1 MTELPFVLRIDDMLF
16 LLYKSQHKNGKLFDF
31 EQNYEISVTPHNK
44 LLRNKDSC
52 ENKIFHTEM
61 EIKMNLII
69 RPMIFEDKDRVL
81 EMMRVFYASPAVF
94 TNGSDD
100 IFRSDI
106 ENCINDNPY
115 LEGYIF
121 EVSGEIQGYG
131 MIAKS
136 FSTEFGRPCMWI
148 EDIYIKESCR
158 GTGIGSKFIDYIGEK
173 YPDAI
178 LRLEVEEENERAV
191 NVYKKNG
198 FSFLPYL
205 EMKK

>member
-1 MTELPFVLRIDDMLF
+1 MT
-16 LLYKSQHKNGKLFDF
+16 
-31 EQNYEISVTPHNK
+31 T
-44 LLRNKDSC
+44 
-52 ENKIFHTEM
+52 
-61 EIKMNLII
+61 I
-69 RPMIFEDKDRVL
+69 RPMQPADKEAVL
-81 EMMRVFYASPAVF
+81 AMVEVFHASQDVLS
-94 TNGSDD
+94 NGSAA
-100 IFRSDI
+100 IFSSDF
-106 ENCINDNPY
+106 EACINDNPY
-115 LEGYIF
+115 LEGYMF
-121 EVSGEIQGYG
+121 EENGQIQGYA
-131 MIAKS
+131 MAAKS

-158 GTGIGSKFIDYIGEK
+158 GAGIGSKFIDYIGEK

>member
-1 MTELPFVLRIDDMLF
+1 
-16 LLYKSQHKNGKLFDF
+16 
-31 EQNYEISVTPHNK
+31 
-44 LLRNKDSC
+44 
-52 ENKIFHTEM
+52 
-61 EIKMNLII
+61 MNSII
-69 RPMIFEDKDRVL
+69 RPMTPKDKNSVL

-136 FSTEFGRPCMWI
+136 FSTEFGRPCIWV
-148 EDIYIKESCR
+148 EDLYIKEDFR
-158 GTGIGSKFIDYIGEK
+158 GTGIGSLFLEFIEKK
-173 YPDAI
+173 YPEAV
-178 LRLEVEEENERAV
+178 LRLEVEEENGRAV
-191 NVYKKNG
+191 KVYEKNG
-198 FSFLPYL
+198 FNVLPYM
-205 EMKK
+205 EMKKLL

>member
-1 MTELPFVLRIDDMLF
+1 MT
-16 LLYKSQHKNGKLFDF
+16 
-31 EQNYEISVTPHNK
+31 T
-44 LLRNKDSC
+44 
-52 ENKIFHTEM
+52 
-61 EIKMNLII
+61 I
-69 RPMIFEDKDRVL
+69 RPMQPADKEAVL
-81 EMMRVFYASPAVF
+81 AMMEVFYASPAVLS
-94 TNGSDD
+94 NGSAA
-100 IFRSDI
+100 IFSSDF
-106 ENCINDNPY
+106 EACINDNPY
-115 LEGYIF
+115 LEGYMF
-121 EVSGEIQGYG
+121 EENGQIQGYA
-131 MIAKS
+131 MAAKS

-158 GTGIGSKFIDYIGEK
+158 GAGIGSKFIDYIGEK

>member
-1 MTELPFVLRIDDMLF
+1 
-16 LLYKSQHKNGKLFDF
+16 
-31 EQNYEISVTPHNK
+31 
-44 LLRNKDSC
+44 
-52 ENKIFHTEM
+52 M
-61 EIKMNLII
+61 EIKMDSII
-69 RPMIFEDKDRVL
+69 RPMTPEDKDSVL

>member
-1 MTELPFVLRIDDMLF
+1 
-16 LLYKSQHKNGKLFDF
+16 
-31 EQNYEISVTPHNK
+31 
-44 LLRNKDSC
+44 
-52 ENKIFHTEM
+52 
-61 EIKMNLII
+61 MNSII
-69 RPMIFEDKDRVL
+69 RPMTPKDKNSVL

-94 TNGSDD
+94 TN
-100 IFRSDI
+100 
-106 ENCINDNPY
+106 NPY
-115 LEGYIF
+115 LECYIF

-158 GTGIGSKFIDYIGEK
+158 GAGIGSKFIDYIGEK